1 MGSDP
6 PPPPLQFLPRNST
19 PKMSFLRVLVVMQNV
34 LRLWQKVATNPL
46 NNIVHDNLPREK
58 RKQRKSRSSLDPRYT
73 LLLKKQLTLWQY
85 IRVCALRH
93 SVAMILHHKLN
104 MATKTAQICD
114 QPKESEESG
123 RKCLCMLASRATKLV
138 TVPWRVGSVLWTQLL
153 LPKPKIPTFQGTYR
167 FYERKETPR

>member
-1 MGSDP
+1 MRWTDRDK
-6 PPPPLQFLPRNST
+6 FLPRNST

-46 NNIVHDNLPREK
+46 NNMVHDNLPREK

>member
-1 MGSDP
+1 M
-6 PPPPLQFLPRNST
+6 
-19 PKMSFLRVLVVMQNV
+19 
-34 LRLWQKVATNPL
+34 
-46 NNIVHDNLPREK
+46 VHDNLPREK

-138 TVPWRVGSVLWTQLL
+138 TVP
-153 LPKPKIPTFQGTYR
+153 
-167 FYERKETPR
+167 